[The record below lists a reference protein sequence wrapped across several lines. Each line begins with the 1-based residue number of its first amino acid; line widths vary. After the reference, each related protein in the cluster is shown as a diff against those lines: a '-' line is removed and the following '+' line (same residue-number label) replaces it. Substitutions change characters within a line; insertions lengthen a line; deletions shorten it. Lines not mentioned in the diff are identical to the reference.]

1 MFWSLRIKTFGE
13 GTCAKIGDRIELDA
27 ELGRGA
33 NVPGL
38 SPRAPRSER
47 GANPRAAVCYL
58 PGTRRIYQWRW
69 S

>member
-38 SPRAPRSER
+38 SRLMVHKPMKVVGKITWYTEPFR
-47 GANPRAAVCYL
+47 G
-58 PGTRRIYQWRW
+58 
-69 S
+69 